1 MNRSDYA
8 HPPDGLVH
16 GGSFTTFRLGSTVS
30 YLVRRS
36 IVPAFICNT
45 HHGYE
50 VVGYGDNSKRFRD
63 EVMSDLGEII
73 KSDAVD
79 KAADLLHRLAGPMF
93 DEFGAILADKAKV
106 YRAKNLVSTMRKT
119 ERILRKAGLPAN
131 AVPTRLLLPIMEASS
146 VENTETLQEMWA
158 GLLATASQ
166 QTDSV
171 SPSFIETLKQ
181 LTPDEVRHLEIICQ
195 ETLKFSAKERL
206 TAETELVLW
215 AFGAR
220 SYIGP
225 KEFDIPPSVYP
236 DTYERLGLIRRT
248 YTVSSSFD
256 ASDAKVRS
264 EVDGW
269 YEFTEY
275 AIRFLDACHGP
286 LPAKSVE
293 QDQ

>member
-1 MNRSDYA
+1 
-8 HPPDGLVH
+8 
-16 GGSFTTFRLGSTVS
+16 
-30 YLVRRS
+30 
-36 IVPAFICNT
+36 
-45 HHGYE
+45 
-50 VVGYGDNSKRFRD
+50 
-63 EVMSDLGEII
+63 MSDLGEIV
-73 KSDAVD
+73 KSGPAD
-79 KAADLLHRLAGPMF
+79 KVVDLLHRLAGPMF
-93 DEFGAILADKAKV
+93 DEFGAILADKVRV

-119 ERILRKAGLPAN
+119 ERILREAGLPAN

-181 LTPDEVRHLEIICQ
+181 LTPDEALHLEVVCQ
-195 ETLKFSAKERL
+195 ETLKSQEKEHL
-206 TAETELVLW
+206 TDGTELVLW

-220 SYIGP
+220 IFVGP
-225 KEFDIPPSVYP
+225 KGFDVPQGVYP
-236 DTYERLGLIRRT
+236 DTYE
-248 YTVSSSFD
+248 VKSHFE
-256 ASDAKVRS
+256 AWEAKVSS

-286 LPAKSVE
+286 RPAKSA
-293 QDQ
+293 DGS

>member
-1 MNRSDYA
+1 
-8 HPPDGLVH
+8 
-16 GGSFTTFRLGSTVS
+16 
-30 YLVRRS
+30 
-36 IVPAFICNT
+36 
-45 HHGYE
+45 
-50 VVGYGDNSKRFRD
+50 
-63 EVMSDLGEII
+63 MSDLVEFV
-73 KSDAVD
+73 KSGPTDRVV
-79 KAADLLHRLAGPMF
+79 DLLHRLTGPMF
-93 DEFGAILADKAKV
+93 DEFGAILADRVRV
-106 YRAKNLVSTMRKT
+106 YRAQNLVSTVQKT
-119 ERILRKAGLPAN
+119 ERILREAGLPAN

-166 QTDSV
+166 HTDSV

-181 LTPDEVRHLEIICQ
+181 LTPDEVRHLETICQ
-195 ETLKFSAKERL
+195 ETLKVSAKERL

-215 AFGAR
+215 AFGAK

-256 ASDAKVRS
+256 ASDEKVRS

-286 LPAKSVE
+286 LPAKSV
-293 QDQ
+293 DGTA

>member
-1 MNRSDYA
+1 
-8 HPPDGLVH
+8 
-16 GGSFTTFRLGSTVS
+16 
-30 YLVRRS
+30 
-36 IVPAFICNT
+36 
-45 HHGYE
+45 
-50 VVGYGDNSKRFRD
+50 
-63 EVMSDLGEII
+63 
-73 KSDAVD
+73 
-79 KAADLLHRLAGPMF
+79 
-93 DEFGAILADKAKV
+93 
-106 YRAKNLVSTMRKT
+106 
-119 ERILRKAGLPAN
+119 
-131 AVPTRLLLPIMEASS
+131 MESSS

-166 QTDSV
+166 HTDSV
-171 SPSFIETLKQ
+171 LPSFIETLKQ

-195 ETLKFSAKERL
+195 ETLKVSAKERL

-248 YTVSSSFD
+248 YTVKSRFD
-256 ASDAKVRS
+256 RSDEKVSS

-286 LPAKSVE
+286 LAAKSV
-293 QDQ
+293 DGTA